1 VLTGAVADPKAWRH
15 AIGRRFRI
23 GPETGPHRFV
33 HQREAAADCVT
44 IPTTACELQTS
55 KKLREEFNVSQNTDR
70 AKERLQ
76 RARSCLRCR
85 SPILDMLCMIF
96 AQAQTGSPGP
106 MPGGGIGSFFVPLI
120 FIFIIMYFV
129 MIRPQKKRQEQQ
141 QKLVSSLKTGDR
153 VVTNAGIHGLIS
165 NVKETTVLVKVAD
178 NVKIEID
185 KSAITNVLKE
195 A

>member
-1 VLTGAVADPKAWRH
+1 
-15 AIGRRFRI
+15 
-23 GPETGPHRFV
+23 
-33 HQREAAADCVT
+33 
-44 IPTTACELQTS
+44 
-55 KKLREEFNVSQNTDR
+55 
-70 AKERLQ
+70 
-76 RARSCLRCR
+76 
-85 SPILDMLCMIF
+85 
-96 AQAQTGSPGP
+96 

-141 QKLVSSLKTGDR
+141 QKLIGNLKTGDR

-165 NVKETTVLVKVAD
+165 NVKETTVFVKVAD

>member
-1 VLTGAVADPKAWRH
+1 MGLAL
-15 AIGRRFRI
+15 F
-23 GPETGPHRFV
+23 
-33 HQREAAADCVT
+33 C
-44 IPTTACELQTS
+44 
-55 KKLREEFNVSQNTDR
+55 
-70 AKERLQ
+70 
-76 RARSCLRCR
+76 
-85 SPILDMLCMIF
+85 
-96 AQAQTGSPGP
+96 
-106 MPGGGIGSFFVPLI
+106 VPLI

-141 QKLVSSLKTGDR
+141 KQLIASLKTGDR

>member
-1 VLTGAVADPKAWRH
+1 
-15 AIGRRFRI
+15 
-23 GPETGPHRFV
+23 
-33 HQREAAADCVT
+33 
-44 IPTTACELQTS
+44 
-55 KKLREEFNVSQNTDR
+55 
-70 AKERLQ
+70 
-76 RARSCLRCR
+76 
-85 SPILDMLCMIF
+85 
-96 AQAQTGSPGP
+96 
-106 MPGGGIGSFFVPLI
+106 MPGGGIGSFFIPLI

-141 QKLVSSLKTGDR
+141 QKLIGSLKTGDR